1 MRNLCDVSLC
11 SSARFRHCLLSTV
24 PSSEPPDGSGC
35 RGEWGGGGSRRWWK
49 TWASAALKRKKK
61 EKKAPEDI
69 LCFLSCSSSQSGQ
82 QHFEAGE
89 SSTFQSQTAAH
100 FIFEK
105 HRLPHCVFHREALIT
120 RNKLELIFKCRPW
133 LQISSGAAET
143 SRQMRLSEDILM
155 QPELESS
162 ARVSAAHSSNSTFL
176 PRKRKY

>member
-1 MRNLCDVSLC
+1 M
-11 SSARFRHCLLSTV
+11 
-24 PSSEPPDGSGC
+24 PSSEPPDGSGFQA
-35 RGEWGGGGSRRWWK
+35 GWGGFSEMVEDM
-49 TWASAALKRKKK
+49 SICCLEKKK
-61 EKKAPEDI
+61 ERKKPPEDI

-89 SSTFQSQTAAH
+89 SSTFQSQTTAH

-120 RNKLELIFKCRPW
+120 RNKLELIFKRRPW

-162 ARVSAAHSSNSTFL
+162 AHVSAAHSASI
-176 PRKRKY
+176 PRKIKY

>member
-1 MRNLCDVSLC
+1 M
-11 SSARFRHCLLSTV
+11 
-24 PSSEPPDGSGC
+24 SG
-35 RGEWGGGGSRRWWK
+35 GWGGGGGGGLSEMVEDMSICCLEK
-49 TWASAALKRKKK
+49 KKRK
-61 EKKAPEDI
+61 KKAPEDI

-162 ARVSAAHSSNSTFL
+162 ARVSAAHSSTSI